1 MDEALRIAGLP
12 AWLLC
17 IACLMPAVLRILR
30 RRGRY
35 LDPIWAVVFLLA
47 VNRLSFLLRVSPE
60 LSHLTAVLLA
70 LAMAATTVGY
80 QRSDT

>member
-1 MDEALRIAGLP
+1 MDDILRIAGLP

-17 IACLMPAVLRILR
+17 IVCLTPAVLRLLR

-35 LDPIWAVVFLLA
+35 LDPIWGVVFLLA
-47 VNRLSFLLRVSPE
+47 VNRLSFLLRVSTE

-70 LAMAATTVGY
+70 LAMAWIAVGY
-80 QRSDT
+80 QRNDT